1 MRFRLERA
9 VHAQGVLSLWLAGFP
24 LPPFTS
30 DRQVR
35 SLKIVNVYNVV
46 DALAAMSSNLLSL
59 GILQLFG
66 RLDCE
71 ILSFNSFLEFFSLT
85 MLDRRFF
92 ETVRHLLGIVWPL
105 ACNCSASVVEP
116 VLEFV
121 AQVEVTSLLVDF
133 MGVPGH
139 DIRSLGLEVVSIV
152 CFASV
157 RILLLLCALLS
168 SEPKTDCHY
177 SIWIGGVTSS

>member
-1 MRFRLERA
+1 MLERA
-9 VHAQGVLSLWLAGFP
+9 VHAQGILAGGDAGFP
-24 LPPFTS
+24 LPLITS

-35 SLKIVNVYNVV
+35 SLKIVNVYVV
-46 DALAAMSSNLLSL
+46 LDALAAMSSNLLSL

-85 MLDRRFF
+85 VLDRRFF
-92 ETVRHLLGIVWPL
+92 ETILNLLGILWLL
-105 ACNCSASVVEP
+105 ACNGSSLVVEP

-133 MGVPGH
+133 MGVLGH

-157 RILLLLCALLS
+157 RILLVLCALLG

-177 SIWIGGVTSS
+177 SIWIGGVSSS